1 MRHCCAERAASRSN
15 APRRLAQRAA
25 CILAGVFATCA
36 PVAALDYDAALR
48 TSQAA
53 VGRSLGEHV
62 FTSSTGARVR
72 IADFR
77 GRPLL
82 VSFVYT
88 GCGQV
93 CPTTTRF
100 LDKAVRE
107 ARRELGPDAF
117 AVATIGFNV
126 PFDNPAAMALFA
138 RQQGIDESQ
147 WRFLSPDAA
156 GVERLTGDFGFVYEA
171 TAGGFDHVAQLTL
184 VDGDGRIARQI
195 YGDTFD
201 PALLVAALRDTASG
215 TSTPA
220 QDLGRLLERV
230 RLLCTVYDT
239 RTGRYRLDYALFVE
253 IFAGLTVLG
262 AIAHY
267 LLREWRR
274 QRKSAPRRIAA

>member
-25 CILAGVFATCA
+25 CILLGVFATCA

-72 IADFR
+72 IAEFR

-126 PFDNPAAMALFA
+126 PFDNPAAMASFA